1 MMSSRTNEA
10 TEPVP
15 ITHIESRMSEVLEP
29 ADLSR
34 SILKYNQEE
43 LNKIISCLK
52 KIGHL

>member
-15 ITHIESRMSEVLEP
+15 ITHIESRVSEALEP
-29 ADLSR
+29 ADLSC
-34 SILKYNQEE
+34 SILKYNQED
-43 LNKIISCLK
+43 LNNIISYLE